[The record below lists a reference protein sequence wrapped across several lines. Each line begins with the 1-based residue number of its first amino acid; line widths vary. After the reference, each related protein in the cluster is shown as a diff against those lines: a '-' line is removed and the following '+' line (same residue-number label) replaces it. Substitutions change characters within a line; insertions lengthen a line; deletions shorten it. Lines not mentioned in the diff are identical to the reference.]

1 MNKKLTGL
9 ALIALIIAAGL
20 VVVNAENNNI
30 KDIFIELP
38 DTNAAPQELKQSA
51 LQVMNDLRETPEV
64 RDNGNNLE
72 KANTIISLIE
82 ESLLSEYW
90 WTEEFARDENVF
102 KLEEQAAQQMRVLH
116 DRERPDEVNKEML
129 IESLSF
135 LVKADER
142 LAKRFIE
149 LAEYAL
155 PFLQDYDIQL
165 YNEVNTAL
173 SNAYDNYDRAFEH
186 IESGRPVVSIEFFRK
201 AWAEIN
207 ETVVVLDSV
216 TIPEVTIEN
225 PLDGSFTNQPSQTVS
240 GNVFDVLIFTITEAQ
255 LIFNGNSQA
264 IVLNNGLFSHGV
276 TLTEGANSVSIEATD
291 LFGNTGTGSITVV
304 LDTIPPEIIFNGVNA
319 NEYYN
324 IDVIPT
330 IHVIDANP
338 DVLTA
343 KLNGQDFASGT
354 PVSIENDYSLTVE
367 AVDKAGNS
375 DEKSIVFVIDK
386 TPPITELISPE
397 ENSFVGMAV
406 EVAGSIFDMHPD
418 KTELFVDNAIV
429 SNSIPFNLNTESYA
443 DGSHE
448 IKLTAT
454 DKAGNSSSTITS
466 INVDNTPPE
475 ISNIEPLDSSFVRQ
489 SVQADVQVI
498 ELNLEKT
505 ELIIDNVVVS
515 NSFPFEWD
523 TTVETDGTHVISFV
537 AIDKAGNQTT
547 KTIQVTVDNTAPDL
561 FVEELIVNPTLDEPD
576 YYLQGNI
583 KDNFGIQSFKINGA
597 DTTISD
603 DSFEFDTTIVEGENN
618 FDFMAIDFAG
628 NQSSYHIARLV
639 DEDDLPDFYETEVLK
654 TDSLNADS
662 DSLETTADESG
673 NGVKDDIEDFD
684 SDWLW
689 PQVSRSRLF

>member
-207 ETVVVLDSV
+207 ET
-216 TIPEVTIEN
+216 
-225 PLDGSFTNQPSQTVS
+225 
-240 GNVFDVLIFTITEAQ
+240 
-255 LIFNGNSQA
+255 
-264 IVLNNGLFSHGV
+264 
-276 TLTEGANSVSIEATD
+276 
-291 LFGNTGTGSITVV
+291 
-304 LDTIPPEIIFNGVNA
+304 
-319 NEYYN
+319 
-324 IDVIPT
+324 
-330 IHVIDANP
+330 
-338 DVLTA
+338 
-343 KLNGQDFASGT
+343 
-354 PVSIENDYSLTVE
+354 
-367 AVDKAGNS
+367 
-375 DEKSIVFVIDK
+375 
-386 TPPITELISPE
+386 
-397 ENSFVGMAV
+397 
-406 EVAGSIFDMHPD
+406 
-418 KTELFVDNAIV
+418 
-429 SNSIPFNLNTESYA
+429 
-443 DGSHE
+443 
-448 IKLTAT
+448 
-454 DKAGNSSSTITS
+454 
-466 INVDNTPPE
+466 
-475 ISNIEPLDSSFVRQ
+475 
-489 SVQADVQVI
+489 
-498 ELNLEKT
+498 
-505 ELIIDNVVVS
+505 
-515 NSFPFEWD
+515 
-523 TTVETDGTHVISFV
+523 
-537 AIDKAGNQTT
+537 
-547 KTIQVTVDNTAPDL
+547 
-561 FVEELIVNPTLDEPD
+561 
-576 YYLQGNI
+576 
-583 KDNFGIQSFKINGA
+583 
-597 DTTISD
+597 
-603 DSFEFDTTIVEGENN
+603 
-618 FDFMAIDFAG
+618 
-628 NQSSYHIARLV
+628 
-639 DEDDLPDFYETEVLK
+639 
-654 TDSLNADS
+654 
-662 DSLETTADESG
+662 
-673 NGVKDDIEDFD
+673 
-684 SDWLW
+684 
-689 PQVSRSRLF
+689 